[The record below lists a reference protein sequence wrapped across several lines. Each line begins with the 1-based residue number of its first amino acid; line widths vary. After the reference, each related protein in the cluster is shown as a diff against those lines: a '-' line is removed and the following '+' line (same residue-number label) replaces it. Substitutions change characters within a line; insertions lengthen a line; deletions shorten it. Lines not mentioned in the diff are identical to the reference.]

1 MEPAAQFRE
10 RGVCMAA
17 LDLKK
22 EGSVYIL
29 TMINGEQS
37 NTFTADVLEEFHG
50 ALEEI
55 EASTGNGAVVLTSND
70 PRAWSTGIN
79 LEWLIAKPAAYYE
92 EFKTLMDKFLMR
104 WALLDM
110 PTVGCL
116 TGHTYAGGALLASTL
131 DFRYMREDRGWFCF
145 PEVDIKI
152 PFTPLM
158 HELVERLTDNH
169 TIRHLL
175 LTGKRV
181 GGTEAAELRIVDG
194 AYPIDDLFDK
204 SMEMARLLAAKDRA
218 TYANIKMR
226 MRSRIAAMKK

>member
-1 MEPAAQFRE
+1 
-10 RGVCMAA
+10 MAT

-22 EGSVYIL
+22 QGSVYIL
-29 TMINGEQS
+29 TMINGEQA
-37 NTFTADVLEEFHG
+37 NTFTADVLEEYHEV
-50 ALEEI
+50 LDEI
-55 EASTGNGAVVLTSND
+55 EASSGNAAVVLTSND
-70 PRAWSTGIN
+70 PKAWSTGIN
-79 LEWLIAKPAAYYE
+79 LEWLITQPVTYHE
-92 EFKTLMDKFLMR
+92 EFKGLMDKFLMR
-104 WALLDM
+104 WALLNI

-158 HELVERLTDNH
+158 HELVEQLTDNH

-181 GGTEAAELRIVDG
+181 GGAEAAELRIVDG
-194 AYPIDDLFDK
+194 VYPIDELFDK
-204 SMEMARLLAAKDRA
+204 SMEMAELLAGKDRA
-218 TYANIKMR
+218 TYTNIKTR
-226 MRSRIAAMKK
+226 YRGRIAAMKK